1 MVWMHRDQIG
11 FTHAIIRTQWY
22 HESLQIKVGYFIFSH
37 KFAVRPSAG
46 IGRLFMTAMQLSAV
60 QKLVQSLI
68 LQRKEVCGGV
78 EGNVKYWF
86 LYQYMRYQIRRY
98 PINIYI
104 YIILSKLV
112 FKLFKI
118 CLYFYPGMHIDK
130 FQQKSIICLYYFYF
144 KKINFEHWNITLRPG
159 SEIK

>member
-98 PINIYI
+98 PIYI
-104 YIILSKLV
+104 YILFCQNWYLSCLKYVCIFIQGCILTNFNKKVLFV
-112 FKLFKI
+112 F
-118 CLYFYPGMHIDK
+118 
-130 FQQKSIICLYYFYF
+130 IIFIL
-144 KKINFEHWNITLRPG
+144 KRLISNI
-159 SEIK
+159 EI

>member
-98 PINIYI
+98 PIYI
-104 YIILSKLV
+104 YILFCQNWYLSCLKYVCIFIQGCILTNFNKKVLFV
-112 FKLFKI
+112 FIFLF
-118 CLYFYPGMHIDK
+118 
-130 FQQKSIICLYYFYF
+130 
-144 KKINFEHWNITLRPG
+144 
-159 SEIK
+159 

>member
-22 HESLQIKVGYFIFSH
+22 HESLHIKVGYFIFSH

-60 QKLVQSLI
+60 QKLVQSFI
-68 LQRKEVCGGV
+68 LQRKEVCGGG

-98 PINIYI
+98 PIYI
-104 YIILSKLV
+104 YILFCQNWYLSCLKYVCIFIQGCILTNFNKKVLFV
-112 FKLFKI
+112 FIF
-118 CLYFYPGMHIDK
+118 C
-130 FQQKSIICLYYFYF
+130 F
-144 KKINFEHWNITLRPG
+144 KKNNFEHWNITLRPG